1 MALKRIWMPSPNYSS
16 RGGSSIRLLVLHTA
30 EGALTIESLGN
41 FFSNPSSG
49 VSSQAGID
57 DKPGVIG
64 EYVKRSNKSWTQAN
78 ANPVAD
84 SAELCGFASW
94 SRSTWLNSHRAML
107 ENTAAWLA
115 EESAATGVPL
125 VKLTDAQAQGSGR
138 GVCEHKQLGAW
149 GGNHSDCG
157 SGFPIDDVIAWAKGG
172 TVTPPPVKPPP
183 EKEVE
188 MFNGSLAPEQ
198 QQDIAFPAGTFN
210 AVCFYVNK
218 AGGGLVRMV
227 LTWNGNPNQSVSTQT
242 LGENAPVT
250 VGFPHSG
257 CVAVSLRNTG
267 PTDVGWTLVKR

>member
-1 MALKRIWMPSPNYSS
+1 MALSRVWMPSPNYSS
-16 RGGSSIRLLVLHTA
+16 RGGSAIRLIVLHTA

-41 FFSNPSSG
+41 FFAQSSSG
-49 VSSQAGID
+49 VSSQVGID
-57 DKPGVIG
+57 DKPGKIG
-64 EYVKRSNKSWTQAN
+64 EYVSRSNKAWTQGN

-94 SRSTWLNSHRAML
+94 SRSTWLNSHRTML

-125 VKLTDAQAQGSGR
+125 VKLTPSQAQGSGR
-138 GVCEHKQLGAW
+138 GVCQHIDLGSW
-149 GGNHSDCG
+149 GGGHVDCG

-172 TVTPPPVKPPP
+172 TTAPPVKPPEEEP
-183 EKEVE
+183 E
-188 MFNGSLAPEQ
+188 MLYGSLAPEEQ
-198 QQDIAFPAGTFN
+198 NDIAFPAGSYN

-218 AGGGLVRMV
+218 GGGGLVRMV

-242 LGENAPVT
+242 LAENAPVT

-257 CVAVSLRNTG
+257 AVAVSLANTG
-267 PTDVGWTLVKR
+267 STDVGYTLVKR